1 MAERAR
7 VRMSEVS
14 GLTAWSAVRHWARTK
29 ESPVLRRNRREFLED
44 SMLATAAAV
53 AAKSP
58 APLFAAEPL
67 PSNSPHERLGVAV
80 VGLRGRGGSHI
91 GAFAGRRDTEI
102 LYLCDVDLE
111 VGLKRTGEVA
121 KRQGRVPR
129 YEADLRRVLEDPRV
143 DIVSIATPNHQHAL
157 QAIWAM
163 QAGKDVYVEKP
174 ISHNVSEGARRG
186 GGAPL
191 WADLPDRPAMPVQ
204 PGHDLRDG
212 VPGDRR
218 LGSRTKGAGTV
229 LPPARLYGTPR

>member
-1 MAERAR
+1 M
-7 VRMSEVS
+7 
-14 GLTAWSAVRHWARTK
+14 
-29 ESPVLRRNRREFLED
+29 
-44 SMLATAAAV
+44 
-53 AAKSP
+53 
-58 APLFAAEPL
+58 
-67 PSNSPHERLGVAV
+67 AV

-91 GAFAGRRDTEI
+91 GAFAGRKDTEI

-174 ISHNVSEGARRG
+174 ISHNVSEGARVVEAVRRYG
-186 GGAPL
+186 RICQTGLQCRSNPGMIAAMEFLGTGA
-191 WADLPDRPAMPVQ
+191 
-204 PGHDLRDG
+204 
-212 VPGDRR
+212 
-218 LGSRTKGAGTV
+218 LGSGATGTGTV
-229 LPPARLYGTPR
+229 LPPAWLYGTPGDYPVPSGDRLQPVARSGAAGSADAPPVPL

>member
-1 MAERAR
+1 M
-7 VRMSEVS
+7 
-14 GLTAWSAVRHWARTK
+14 
-29 ESPVLRRNRREFLED
+29 LRRNRREFLED

-67 PSNSPHERLGVAV
+67 PSSSPHERLGVAV

-174 ISHNVSEGARRG
+174 IGHNVNEGARVVEAARAYGRICQTGLQCRSNPGMISAMEFLATGAWEQYKGRG
-186 GGAPL
+186 DCVTTGAAVWDSSVITPC
-191 WADLPDRPAMPVQ
+191 RRRSTTTC
-204 PGHDLRDG
+204 GS
-212 VPGDRR
+212 DRR
-218 LGSRTKGAGTV
+218 
-229 LPPARLYGTPR
+229 RLLR